1 MAIHKLRILPIFLL
15 ITGLTLTSG
24 CKKKDMSLR
33 LNEPRNIRGVVSY
46 KRSFP
51 DLNDKHLEVAKAVG
65 IRPLEDR
72 EEAESMK
79 EKLTHITDNE
89 FYVVDSLTH
98 SIPYLVPR
106 ASALLDTIGSNF
118 LDSLAAKGLN
128 PNQVIVTSVLRTQSD
143 VKRLR
148 RRNGNASA
156 NSAHCFGAT
165 FDVSWKRFKKVE
177 DEDGRPLQDVGSD
190 TLKLVLSEVL
200 RDLRQAE
207 KCYIKYEL
215 KHSAL
220 AIDGCCPK
228 FLFFP
233 MRRRILMQLTYTGE
247 DFEYHFG
254 KPLTLPRCK
263 WKVKETNKRFIWHFK
278 AQNRTSVIRISGSCS
293 KEQMMPLLYE
303 NPDGKVSPA
312 PLWEGGTAVGTIELY
327 RRVGGS
333 LELIDRLQFENGLCA
348 YQRF

>member
-33 LNEPRNIRGVVSY
+33 LNEPRNIRGVV
-46 KRSFP
+46 RSFP

-215 KHSAL
+215 KQ
-220 AIDGCCPK
+220 GC
-228 FLFFP
+228 FH
-233 MRRRILMQLTYTGE
+233 I
-247 DFEYHFG
+247 
-254 KPLTLPRCK
+254 
-263 WKVKETNKRFIWHFK
+263 
-278 AQNRTSVIRISGSCS
+278 
-293 KEQMMPLLYE
+293 
-303 NPDGKVSPA
+303 
-312 PLWEGGTAVGTIELY
+312 TA
-327 RRVGGS
+327 R
-333 LELIDRLQFENGLCA
+333 
-348 YQRF
+348 

>member
-24 CKKKDMSLR
+24 CKKKDMSLK

-51 DLNDKHLEVAKAVG
+51 DLNDKHLEVAKTVG

-177 DEDGRPLQDVGSD
+177 NEDGRPLQDVGSD

-215 KHSAL
+215 KQ
-220 AIDGCCPK
+220 GC
-228 FLFFP
+228 FH
-233 MRRRILMQLTYTGE
+233 I
-247 DFEYHFG
+247 
-254 KPLTLPRCK
+254 
-263 WKVKETNKRFIWHFK
+263 
-278 AQNRTSVIRISGSCS
+278 
-293 KEQMMPLLYE
+293 
-303 NPDGKVSPA
+303 
-312 PLWEGGTAVGTIELY
+312 TA
-327 RRVGGS
+327 R
-333 LELIDRLQFENGLCA
+333 
-348 YQRF
+348 

>member
-33 LNEPRNIRGVVSY
+33 LNEPRNIRGVISY

-51 DLNDKHLEVAKAVG
+51 DLNDKHLEVAKTVG

-215 KHSAL
+215 KQ
-220 AIDGCCPK
+220 GC
-228 FLFFP
+228 FH
-233 MRRRILMQLTYTGE
+233 I
-247 DFEYHFG
+247 
-254 KPLTLPRCK
+254 
-263 WKVKETNKRFIWHFK
+263 
-278 AQNRTSVIRISGSCS
+278 
-293 KEQMMPLLYE
+293 
-303 NPDGKVSPA
+303 
-312 PLWEGGTAVGTIELY
+312 TA
-327 RRVGGS
+327 R
-333 LELIDRLQFENGLCA
+333 
-348 YQRF
+348 

>member
-15 ITGLTLTSG
+15 ITGLTLTSS
-24 CKKKDMSLR
+24 CKKKDMSLK

-51 DLNDKHLEVAKAVG
+51 DLNDKHLEVAKTVG

-215 KHSAL
+215 KQ
-220 AIDGCCPK
+220 GC
-228 FLFFP
+228 FH
-233 MRRRILMQLTYTGE
+233 I
-247 DFEYHFG
+247 
-254 KPLTLPRCK
+254 
-263 WKVKETNKRFIWHFK
+263 
-278 AQNRTSVIRISGSCS
+278 
-293 KEQMMPLLYE
+293 
-303 NPDGKVSPA
+303 
-312 PLWEGGTAVGTIELY
+312 TA
-327 RRVGGS
+327 R
-333 LELIDRLQFENGLCA
+333 
-348 YQRF
+348 

>member
-1 MAIHKLRILPIFLL
+1 MTIQKLRILPLFSL
-15 ITGLTLTSG
+15 IIGFATLTSG
-24 CKKKDMSLR
+24 CKKKDMSLK

-51 DLNDKHLEVAKAVG
+51 DLNDKHLEAAKAVG

-72 EEAESMK
+72 EAAEDMK
-79 EKLTHITDNE
+79 EKLTHIIDNE

-128 PNQVIVTSVLRTQSD
+128 PNQVIVTSVLRTQGD

-148 RRNGNASA
+148 RKNVNASA

-177 DEDGRPLQDVGSD
+177 DKDGRPLQDVGSD

-215 KHSAL
+215 KQ
-220 AIDGCCPK
+220 GC
-228 FLFFP
+228 FH
-233 MRRRILMQLTYTGE
+233 I
-247 DFEYHFG
+247 
-254 KPLTLPRCK
+254 
-263 WKVKETNKRFIWHFK
+263 
-278 AQNRTSVIRISGSCS
+278 
-293 KEQMMPLLYE
+293 
-303 NPDGKVSPA
+303 
-312 PLWEGGTAVGTIELY
+312 TA
-327 RRVGGS
+327 R
-333 LELIDRLQFENGLCA
+333 
-348 YQRF
+348 

>member
-98 SIPYLVPR
+98 SIPYLVPG

-215 KHSAL
+215 KQ
-220 AIDGCCPK
+220 GC
-228 FLFFP
+228 FH
-233 MRRRILMQLTYTGE
+233 I
-247 DFEYHFG
+247 
-254 KPLTLPRCK
+254 
-263 WKVKETNKRFIWHFK
+263 
-278 AQNRTSVIRISGSCS
+278 
-293 KEQMMPLLYE
+293 
-303 NPDGKVSPA
+303 
-312 PLWEGGTAVGTIELY
+312 TA
-327 RRVGGS
+327 R
-333 LELIDRLQFENGLCA
+333 
-348 YQRF
+348 

>member
-1 MAIHKLRILPIFLL
+1 MTIHKLRILPIFLL

-215 KHSAL
+215 KQ
-220 AIDGCCPK
+220 GC
-228 FLFFP
+228 
-233 MRRRILMQLTYTGE
+233 
-247 DFEYHFG
+247 YH
-254 KPLTLPRCK
+254 
-263 WKVKETNKRFIWHFK
+263 I
-278 AQNRTSVIRISGSCS
+278 
-293 KEQMMPLLYE
+293 
-303 NPDGKVSPA
+303 
-312 PLWEGGTAVGTIELY
+312 TA
-327 RRVGGS
+327 R
-333 LELIDRLQFENGLCA
+333 
-348 YQRF
+348 

>member
-24 CKKKDMSLR
+24 CKKKDMSLKM
-33 LNEPRNIRGVVSY
+33 NEPRNIKGVTSY

-215 KHSAL
+215 KQ
-220 AIDGCCPK
+220 GC
-228 FLFFP
+228 FH
-233 MRRRILMQLTYTGE
+233 I
-247 DFEYHFG
+247 
-254 KPLTLPRCK
+254 
-263 WKVKETNKRFIWHFK
+263 
-278 AQNRTSVIRISGSCS
+278 
-293 KEQMMPLLYE
+293 
-303 NPDGKVSPA
+303 
-312 PLWEGGTAVGTIELY
+312 TA
-327 RRVGGS
+327 R
-333 LELIDRLQFENGLCA
+333 
-348 YQRF
+348 

>member
-89 FYVVDSLTH
+89 FYVVDSLTQ

-215 KHSAL
+215 KQ
-220 AIDGCCPK
+220 GC
-228 FLFFP
+228 FH
-233 MRRRILMQLTYTGE
+233 I
-247 DFEYHFG
+247 
-254 KPLTLPRCK
+254 
-263 WKVKETNKRFIWHFK
+263 
-278 AQNRTSVIRISGSCS
+278 
-293 KEQMMPLLYE
+293 
-303 NPDGKVSPA
+303 
-312 PLWEGGTAVGTIELY
+312 TA
-327 RRVGGS
+327 R
-333 LELIDRLQFENGLCA
+333 
-348 YQRF
+348 

>member
-1 MAIHKLRILPIFLL
+1 MTIHKLCILPIFLL

-177 DEDGRPLQDVGSD
+177 DENGRPLQDVGSD

-215 KHSAL
+215 KQ
-220 AIDGCCPK
+220 GC
-228 FLFFP
+228 FH
-233 MRRRILMQLTYTGE
+233 I
-247 DFEYHFG
+247 
-254 KPLTLPRCK
+254 
-263 WKVKETNKRFIWHFK
+263 
-278 AQNRTSVIRISGSCS
+278 
-293 KEQMMPLLYE
+293 
-303 NPDGKVSPA
+303 
-312 PLWEGGTAVGTIELY
+312 TA
-327 RRVGGS
+327 R
-333 LELIDRLQFENGLCA
+333 
-348 YQRF
+348 